1 MNCTILKSKVSLTN
15 MVHTSNKSSESRRIA
30 AHIPIRDVAEHRFL
44 DVFEFVQHGLARK
57 N

>member
-1 MNCTILKSKVSLTN
+1 MNCTILKFKVSLKN
-15 MVHTSNKSSESRRIA
+15 MAHTSNNSSVSRGIA

-44 DVFEFVQHGLARK
+44 DFFEFVQHGLARK